1 MPMEEAARTAMW
13 ELRSDEEAVL
23 VQKEQLWAL
32 HQVRAPATA
41 LEAHGKFN
49 CRHVPPRPE
58 YTRATSHSDAIS
70 AFLPSAPR
78 AVGRSD
84 LGNRCHP
91 RPLDAP
97 SRCCFPQRTVT
108 SRARQQRC
116 SSSSAVTADV
126 SRRCRRL
133 RDRLCVVTT
142 AGATSAPAR
151 AYLVPRLQP
160 PSPTHGHVKKSHLR
174 APPLSGDCDERA
186 EDHSRAERASARG
199 MHGRSSESL
208 GCTAPHPAARR
219 VRGTKPST
227 GCGGVGGF
235 FVRSECPLPGRIARD
250 PV

>member
-1 MPMEEAARTAMW
+1 MTPLRNSQRCNHPELQGMPMEEAARTAMW

-108 SRARQQRC
+108 SRARQQSC
-116 SSSSAVTADV
+116 SSSSAVAADV

-133 RDRLCVVTT
+133 HDRLCVVTT
-142 AGATSAPAR
+142 VCVTSAPAR
-151 AYLVPRLQP
+151 AYLVP
-160 PSPTHGHVKKSHLR
+160 
-174 APPLSGDCDERA
+174 
-186 EDHSRAERASARG
+186 
-199 MHGRSSESL
+199 
-208 GCTAPHPAARR
+208 
-219 VRGTKPST
+219 
-227 GCGGVGGF
+227 
-235 FVRSECPLPGRIARD
+235 
-250 PV
+250 